1 MKKISV
7 LFFGGLGNQLFQLA
21 LAKTLKEKWINSEVD
36 FIDLTSYASV
46 KREWAL
52 DYLGEKA
59 KKINKFDY
67 FILKVKRFIN
77 QKLIRLGISKNF
89 FNIFNEKQYNNLN
102 SKKLKNNSTII
113 DGYWQSEKFFFEI
126 RTSIKK
132 TYLDY
137 RKNLKNIYE
146 DSETVALHIRLGDFV
161 DFNSSRKEHFVC
173 DFNWYL
179 KAINYL
185 YSKNNNLKFVIFTN
199 DHFYLK
205 EKFIFP
211 SYINYYI
218 SKEKNEAHIDMLYMS
233 FCNHFIISN
242 SSYSWWASYL
252 GENEN
257 SIIIAPKYWYP
268 NQLTV
273 KLGIY
278 RSNWILL

>member
-36 FIDLTSYASV
+36 LIDLTSYAPV

-52 DYLGEKA
+52 DYLGEMP
-59 KKINKFDY
+59 KKLNKLAY
-67 FILKVKRFIN
+67 IILKVKRFLN
-77 QKLIRLGISKNF
+77 QKLTRLGILKNF
-89 FNIFNEKQYNNLN
+89 FNVLNEKQFDNLN
-102 SKKLKNNSTII
+102 SKKLKNHSIKL
-113 DGYWQSEKFFFEI
+113 DGYWQAEKFFFES
-126 RTSIKK
+126 RTSIKRN
-132 TYLDY
+132 YLEY

-161 DFNSSRKEHFVC
+161 DFNSSRKKHFVC

-185 YSKNNNLKFVIFTN
+185 HTKNNNLKFIVFTN

-211 SYINYYI
+211 SYVNFYI
-218 SKEKNEAHIDMLYMS
+218 SEEKNKAHIDMLKMS

-252 GENEN
+252 GEKEN

-268 NQLTV
+268 SQLTE
-273 KLGIY
+273 KLDIY